1 MKVRG
6 LIHSRSF
13 WVVGVAVAA
22 LLVYLALAVFGVQ
35 TLLYDEEVNEDF
47 AVSLPAEDQLPS
59 EGGAATTSEDA
70 AESASAPVRVSS
82 GEFHPVAHYGTGE
95 AYVYRLEDG
104 SHALR
109 LENLDIFNGPAL
121 YLYAVAAD
129 DANDSDTVLKAGF
142 LDLGPLKGNQGNQTY
157 ELPDGFDPARY
168 RAISVW
174 CERFSVNFATAPL
187 L

>member
-6 LIHSRSF
+6 LVHSRPF
-13 WVVGVAVAA
+13 WLIGAAVAA
-22 LLVYLALAVFGVQ
+22 LLLYLALAVFGVQ
-35 TLLYDEEVNEDF
+35 TLFYDEEVNEDF
-47 AVSLPAEDQLPS
+47 AVGLPREDQLPS
-59 EGGAATTSEDA
+59 EDGTPTTLEDA
-70 AESASAPVRVSS
+70 VESASAPVWVSS
-82 GEFHPVAHYGTGE
+82 GELHAVAHPGTGN

-121 YLYAVAAD
+121 YIYAVAAD
-129 DANDSDTVLKAGF
+129 DANDSDTVLEAGF

-157 ELPDGFDPARY
+157 ALPDGFDSARY
-168 RAISVW
+168 RAISIW

>member
-1 MKVRG
+1 MKVRA
-6 LIHSRSF
+6 LIHRRSF
-13 WVVGVAVAA
+13 WLIGAAVAA
-22 LLVYLALAVFGVQ
+22 LLLYLAFAVFGVQ

-47 AVSLPAEDQLPS
+47 AFDLPSEDQLPS
-59 EGGAATTSEDA
+59 KGGDPTTSEDA
-70 AESASAPVRVSS
+70 VESAFAPVLVSA
-82 GEFHPVAHYGTGE
+82 GEFHMVAHPGTGD

-104 SHALR
+104 SHVLR

-121 YLYAVAAD
+121 CVYAVAAD
-129 DANDSDTVLKAGF
+129 DTNDSDTVLKAGF